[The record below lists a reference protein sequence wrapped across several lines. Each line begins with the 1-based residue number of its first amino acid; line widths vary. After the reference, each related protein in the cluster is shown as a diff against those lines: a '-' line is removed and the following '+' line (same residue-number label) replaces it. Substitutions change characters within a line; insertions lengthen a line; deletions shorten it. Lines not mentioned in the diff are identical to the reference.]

1 MKRLALLIPIA
12 ALILLFYHLGLD
24 QHLTLENFH
33 ESHESFV
40 AWYEQHPVLAISL
53 YVAAFAMI
61 TLLLPVTT
69 LMIVVGGALFGFL
82 KGVLITSFTAAL
94 TATLAF
100 WLSRFVLHDSVQ
112 RHFGDRLAAVND
124 GIAKDGAYYL
134 LSMRLVPVIPF
145 FMINLVM
152 GLTPIRTRTFYWV
165 TQLGMLAG
173 ILIYVNAGTQ
183 LGEVDEL
190 ADALSP
196 ALIGSLV
203 LLGIFPILAKRVLEL
218 VRGRLAAR
226 G

>member
-1 MKRLALLIPIA
+1 
-12 ALILLFYHLGLD
+12 
-24 QHLTLENFH
+24 
-33 ESHESFV
+33 
-40 AWYEQHPVLAISL
+40 
-53 YVAAFAMI
+53 
-61 TLLLPVTT
+61 
-69 LMIVVGGALFGFL
+69 
-82 KGVLITSFTAAL
+82 
-94 TATLAF
+94 
-100 WLSRFVLHDSVQ
+100 
-112 RHFGDRLAAVND
+112 
-124 GIAKDGAYYL
+124 
-134 LSMRLVPVIPF
+134 
-145 FMINLVM
+145 M

>member
-1 MKRLALLIPIA
+1 
-12 ALILLFYHLGLD
+12 
-24 QHLTLENFH
+24 
-33 ESHESFV
+33 
-40 AWYEQHPVLAISL
+40 
-53 YVAAFAMI
+53 
-61 TLLLPVTT
+61 
-69 LMIVVGGALFGFL
+69 MIVVGGALFGFL

-94 TATLAF
+94 TATLGF